1 MLGYCN
7 GSKLDDTFQ
16 LGLCTVANPIGCT
29 DGALLL
35 GCVGVG
41 CSRMA
46 LVGCTQM
53 ATDTTGLLQRMLP
66 RLDATHLAVCIAV
79 SKLFET
85 SPENRNHSQAFG
97 CCQPCLP
104 CMTDLVLPRLQT
116 RQKSLSATFS
126 IKTQSMH
133 FQSFPTLCGS
143 YRVHGAL
150 LLICIGIGCS
160 EFWPAALKWL
170 LGCVLPRLDAYR
182 VHGALL
188 LICIGILQSLSWVL
202 PRLQTRQQSLSV
214 TFSIQTHNRCISK
227 AFQHFVQI
235 LSGARSFAARMHW
248 GRMLSNGFGRLHSNG
263 YGHNWAVATDVT
275 KIRCYSPG
283 GMHCSL

>member
-1 MLGYCN
+1 MQSLSLVLPHLQTSQQSLSVTFSIQTHNRCCP
-7 GSKLDDTFQ
+7 KLSNTLYQ
-16 LGLCTVANPIGCT
+16 SYRVH
-29 DGALLL
+29 GALLL

-79 SKLFET
+79 SKPFET

-126 IKTQSMH
+126 IKT
-133 FQSFPTLCGS
+133 
-143 YRVHGAL
+143 
-150 LLICIGIGCS
+150 
-160 EFWPAALKWL
+160 
-170 LGCVLPRLDAYR
+170 
-182 VHGALL
+182 
-188 LICIGILQSLSWVL
+188 
-202 PRLQTRQQSLSV
+202 
-214 TFSIQTHNRCISK
+214 HNRCISK
-227 AFQHFVQI
+227 AFQHFVEI
-235 LSGARSFAARMHW
+235 LSGARSFAAHMHW
-248 GRMLSNGFGRLHSNG
+248 DLAVSKLGPTPPPDEAAIAKCDFLNPNTQSMHFQNFPTLCTNPIGSTELCCSDALGSDAVQWLWSAALKWLRTQLGCCNG
-263 YGHNWAVATDVT
+263 
-275 KIRCYSPG
+275 CYQD
-283 GMHCSL
+283 L